1 MVHPRDPLAT
11 LHPPVAWYA
20 RFSRFGQ
27 RCAVNDHDYR
37 PGIGPSPIHDFGV
50 LFVHGIGE
58 SRRAETL
65 VHFAEPVL
73 TRVREL
79 IEEDYARRGTNPP
92 GEPAVK
98 VLDAELT
105 GKEGAPA
112 YAAVHV
118 GVPDPDEPERPT
130 QRWLIAESW
139 WAESF
144 PTPTFSDVAAWGFET
159 IPWTLVAHFDDRL
172 RRLGYQ
178 AIQAI
183 EPGNKLVTRRQALLG
198 WLSEA
203 FWLFIGLLLVPL
215 LMLVI
220 ALLLVLG
227 AVPITAVR
235 DLVGTLQRAISAYIG
250 DSFVFMGQSIT
261 SAAVTR
267 RVARDF
273 AWLSSR
279 CRRVTVIAHSQ
290 GAAVAHRAL
299 RNQPMRSEDT
309 LITFG
314 SGLRKLTEIERMRAH
329 PHFPSARAA
338 IWWAAFGAVTAA
350 LSLRWLYLAL
360 PLPAWSA
367 LLVSG
372 LLVMGM
378 IGLGGI
384 LIGLLQVWRRRTSAP
399 PATAS
404 SPAGTRPAGT
414 RSHAPPRLSRTNVL
428 STVLFILLASGLSL
442 MVVLT
447 LRFLGPGSLSM
458 AHIAGLLPWV
468 TAMAAGLGVGYTAL
482 MHWRQLSGRS
492 TDRREQEALDR
503 TLYAKR
509 YQFPGRGFQWHD
521 YFASADPV
529 PNGPLLDRFQ
539 PQKLRSTAVDNLR
552 SILRDH
558 TTYWHNRDGF
568 VAPVTNLIVAQ
579 ARICPAGDARAEYAT
594 MERRRWR
601 VRWLVASRLTLAAA
615 AFAVF
620 AAATHSGTTWLGD
633 VLARLADLGMPQPDP
648 NVRLRSVVFGDAAL
662 ADYFLGLSVSGR
674 QWFALFVSAAFWAV
688 TYAACALAWRG
699 WNAVEV
705 GGRGKPSRPGLALF
719 VATFCLSLAIMA
731 APVLFELGGH
741 FAGAD
746 VSNPQTRMALGFAAL
761 ASALLM
767 VDLAAF
773 RLGPGPGQPGT
784 APDGQSVLH
793 QTLALADDAI
803 RAERPFDA
811 IDLGWRAHAVD
822 PGEAVQIWE
831 RTYRQLES
839 ADAAYLVSLY
849 ARDDRQRYQAAKSG
863 AGLGQG
869 RVSAACAA
877 MAGYLAEPFAGKDE
891 ATAMLEL
898 AYQGGETDVIPAL
911 AHAVREQDPER
922 AKALLSELADA
933 GDPRGHH
940 ELAVIYDRQGNHA
953 SQPEDRFAAWR
964 QAAAHFDQALLA
976 GMPEAALPL
985 GAVYRKLNEVA
996 NARAALQQGLRLTL
1010 PGANLGMAE
1019 LEMAVGRPD
1028 VAEEYY
1034 RWEMESHPDTAPARQ
1049 SAYQLGQLAE
1059 RKDLITAAE
1068 YYYTIAA
1075 GGEHPIEDAAL
1086 RLGSIYESSHRHD
1099 HAEAL
1104 YRRMVRIP
1112 WSSESRLRLAG
1123 LLQRSMRPDEAA
1135 QVLLTSPHPL
1145 FEPRLHVSLARQVS
1159 NDANARRLLD
1169 RAFRQDPT
1177 AAFDPLRER
1186 NVPDEEINRL
1196 IATTIAESPHW
1207 RGPLARLLEER
1218 GLEQRYPVPQAP
1230 T

>member
-1 MVHPRDPLAT
+1 MAHPATLLAT
-11 LHPPVAWYA
+11 LYLAVAWYA

-27 RCAVNDHDYR
+27 RCAVNDHDSR

-79 IEEDYARRGTNPP
+79 IEDDYARRGRNPP
-92 GEPAVK
+92 GEPVVN

-118 GVPDPDEPERPT
+118 GVPDPDDPERPT

-178 AIQAI
+178 AIQAL
-183 EPGNKLVTRRQALLG
+183 EPGNTLVTKRQALLG

-220 ALLLVLG
+220 AVLLVLG

-299 RNQPMRSEDT
+299 RSQPMRSEDT

-338 IWWAAFGAVTAA
+338 IWWAAVGAVTAA

-372 LLVMGM
+372 LLVMAM

-384 LIGLLQVWRRRTSAP
+384 LIGLLQAWRRR
-399 PATAS
+399 AS
-404 SPAGTRPAGT
+404 DTRPKASRETGA
-414 RSHAPPRLSRTNVL
+414 RPAELPRLSATNVL
-428 STVLFILLASGLSL
+428 STILFVLVTSGLSL
-442 MVVLT
+442 MVMLT
-447 LRFLGPGSLSM
+447 LRFLNPGSLSM

-468 TAMAAGLGVGYTAL
+468 TAMAVGLGVGYTAL

-503 TLYAKR
+503 TLYEQR

-529 PNGPLLDRFQ
+529 SNGPLLDRFQ
-539 PQKLRSTAVDNLR
+539 PQKLRSSAVDNLR

-579 ARICPAGDARAEYAT
+579 ARICPPGDARTEYAT
-594 MERRRWR
+594 MARRRWR

-620 AAATHSGTTWLGD
+620 AAATHTGATWLEDG
-633 VLARLADLGMPQPDP
+633 LARLADLGVPQPDAD
-648 NVRLRSVVFGDAAL
+648 VGLSRVVFGDASL
-662 ADYFLGLSVSGR
+662 GDYFLGLSVTGR
-674 QWFALFVSAAFWAV
+674 QWFALYVAASFWAV
-688 TYAACALAWRG
+688 TYAACALAWRA
-699 WNAVEV
+699 WNAAEV
-705 GGRGKPSRPGLALF
+705 DGRGKPSRLGLALF
-719 VATFCLSLAIMA
+719 LAVFSLSLVIMA
-731 APVLFELGGH
+731 SPVLFELGGH
-741 FAGAD
+741 FASAGVAD
-746 VSNPQTRMALGFAAL
+746 LQSRLALGFAAL
-761 ASALLM
+761 ASALLA

-773 RLGPGPGQPGT
+773 RLGPGPGQPGS
-784 APDGQSVLH
+784 APDGQSVLR
-793 QTLALADDAI
+793 QTLALAEDAI
-803 RAERPFDA
+803 RAERPLDA
-811 IDLGWRAHAVD
+811 IDLGWRAYAAD

-831 RTYRQLES
+831 RTYRQLQS

-849 ARDDRQRYQAAKSG
+849 GRDNRQRYQAAKSG
-863 AGLGQG
+863 AGLRQG

-891 ATAMLEL
+891 ARAMLEL
-898 AYQGGETDVIPAL
+898 AYEGGETDVIPAL

-922 AKALLSELADA
+922 ARALLGELADT

-940 ELAVIYDRQGNHA
+940 ELAVIYDRQGDQA
-953 SQPEDRFAAWR
+953 AQPDHRFAAWR

-985 GAVYRKLNEVA
+985 GAVYRKLNEIA
-996 NARAALQQGLRLTL
+996 NARAALQQGLRLTI

-1019 LEMAVGRPD
+1019 LEMAIGQPD
-1028 VAEEYY
+1028 AAEGYY
-1034 RWEMESHPDTAPARQ
+1034 RREMESHPDTAPARQ

-1059 RKDLITAAE
+1059 RKDLISAAE
-1068 YYYTIAA
+1068 YYYGIAA
-1075 GGEHPIEDAAL
+1075 SGEHPIEDAAL
-1086 RLGSIYESSHRHD
+1086 RLGSIYENSHRHD
-1099 HAEAL
+1099 QAEAL
-1104 YRRMVRIP
+1104 YRRMARIP

-1123 LLQRSMRPDEAA
+1123 LLQRSMRPEQAA

-1159 NDANARRLLD
+1159 NDADARRLLD

-1186 NVPDEEINRL
+1186 NVPDEEINHL
-1196 IATTIAESPHW
+1196 IATTVAESPHW
-1207 RGPLARLLEER
+1207 RGPLIRLLEER
-1218 GLEQRYPVPQAP
+1218 GLEQRYLVPDAP